1 MTFFQNNSQNH
12 GTVIWPDEFRHQF
25 YLYKTNYKKL
35 FYEVSLNPECDKHW
49 NVEIQVISVP
59 FKTWLSL
66 RYSSICIRVHAFQYD
81 LILRI
86 KYRIYLLWRHFNF
99 SFILRNHTA
108 LQRKR
113 QSLQNKEALFLWF
126 QTFLLIDDL
135 VLTHLIIQYI

>member
-1 MTFFQNNSQNH
+1 MEQSYDLMNFDISFIFIKQIINK
-12 GTVIWPDEFRHQF
+12 I
-25 YLYKTNYKKL
+25 

-86 KYRIYLLWRHFNF
+86 KYRIYLLWRHFTF

-135 VLTHLIIQYI
+135 VLIHLRIQYI